1 MLREYEFTVI
11 TNPQLSE
18 IDTKKVLD
26 KYESTFLTDGGEV
39 LKKTNWGIK
48 KLAFPIKGHF
58 RGNYFHYDYVGK
70 KEQLVETERL
80 MRIDDNVLRYLSIRL
95 GEDVDVK
102 ERKVA
107 IAKSEAEAALARERE
122 KIEK

>member
-18 IDTKKVLD
+18 VDTKKLLE
-26 KYESTFLTDGGEV
+26 KYEATFLQDGGEV
-39 LKKTNWGIK
+39 LKKSSWGLR
-48 KLAFPIKGHF
+48 KLASPINGHF
-58 RGNYFHYDYVGK
+58 RGNYVHYDYVGK
-70 KEQLVETERL
+70 KEQLAETERL
-80 MRIDDNVLRYLSIRL
+80 MRIDENVLRYLSIRL

-102 ERKVA
+102 ARKVA
-107 IAKSEAEAALARERE
+107 LAKSEAEAALARERE